1 VELEEKEE
9 IADVPQASTLAPSPI
24 KQTEGYD
31 DFEQG
36 EVEAPIEEQAQIEAD
51 HQENE

>member
-9 IADVPQASTLAPSPI
+9 IADVNQASSLAPSPI
-24 KQTEGYD
+24 EQTEGYD
-31 DFEQG
+31 DFEQE

-51 HQENE
+51 QEQNE